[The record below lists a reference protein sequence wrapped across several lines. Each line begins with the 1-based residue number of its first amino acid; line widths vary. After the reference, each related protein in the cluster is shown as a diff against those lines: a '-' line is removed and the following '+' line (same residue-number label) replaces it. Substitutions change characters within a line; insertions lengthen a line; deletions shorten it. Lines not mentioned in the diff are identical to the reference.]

1 MKKAIIILA
10 LLILPTQVCSQYEPP
25 IEFTEPL
32 ETPHFT
38 IYYREDHAIIAQE
51 IAEIAEDMYE
61 DATSFMGYSPQD
73 TIEICIHPSCFTFAR
88 FVNASDATGFDIH
101 CGCPFSTESLGM
113 NPLER
118 KQLVATGLSS
128 VLFLRM
134 VGVGESTLSSQLW
147 LEMGI
152 TAYYSLKGDNTTAL
166 AAVSLL
172 KEHDSLPTSFDEIT
186 FENYANFV
194 HPLSF
199 TIVQYMIHEY
209 GEENF
214 HTFLGTL
221 REWDQTKTSTENV
234 NNALG
239 KAFGVTRE
247 EVEQGWLSYIETFS
261 ISETECDAVQIT
273 DLGMFAVPCSWQDTI
288 LYTAHFKPT
297 EWSKNLDIFAIDTG
311 GNIVQLTDDLA
322 PDFDP
327 RFSPDGARIAFT
339 SLRDEYA
346 NIYCMDADGSNVQ
359 QLTSEKSM
367 DYMGS
372 WLPDGSKI
380 AFTSARS
387 GNYDIYCMN
396 ADGSNVQQVTTYK
409 GEDGWPV
416 FSPDGQKI
424 VFVSDRSGSYDL
436 YTMNTDGTDVQQLTS
451 TPEHENFPQYSPDGK
466 KIAFVAHGTGGAE
479 ICVMNS
485 DGTGRE
491 SVLSQPVIYMGEKI
505 VPSLI
510 GYPVWSPDGTEI
522 AFIMGTEIFTI
533 PFGQGF
539 RGDLLLALLPL
550 LVIIVIVLW
559 KRGKQKQKE

>member
-1 MKKAIIILA
+1 
-10 LLILPTQVCSQYEPP
+10 
-25 IEFTEPL
+25 
-32 ETPHFT
+32 
-38 IYYREDHAIIAQE
+38 
-51 IAEIAEDMYE
+51 
-61 DATSFMGYSPQD
+61 MGYTPQE
-73 TIEICIHPSCFTFAR
+73 TIEIRIHSSCFTFAR

-118 KQLVATGLSS
+118 KRLVATGLASI
-128 VLFLRM
+128 LFLRM
-134 VGVGESTLSSQLW
+134 VDVEKSMLSSQLL

-166 AAVSLL
+166 PAVSLL

-186 FENYANFV
+186 FENYANFLY
-194 HPLSF
+194 PLSS
-199 TIVQYMIHEY
+199 TIVQHMIHEY

-214 HTFLGTL
+214 HTFLRTL

-234 NNALG
+234 NKAFVE
-239 KAFGVTRE
+239 AFGVTRGE
-247 EVEQGWLSYIETFS
+247 FEQGWLSYIETFS
-261 ISETECDAVQIT
+261 ILETECNAVQIT
-273 DLGMFAVPCSWQDTI
+273 DLGMFAVPCSWRDDI

-297 EWSKNLDIFAIDTG
+297 EWSKNLDIFAIDTE
-311 GNIVQLTDDLA
+311 GNIMQLTDDLA

-327 RFSPDGARIAFT
+327 KFSPDGTRIAFT

-359 QLTSEKSM
+359 QLTFEKSM

-372 WLPDGSKI
+372 WSFDGSKI

-396 ADGSNVQQVTTYK
+396 ADGSNIQQVTTYK

-436 YTMNTDGTDVQQLTS
+436 YTMNTDGTDVQQLTN

-466 KIAFVAHGTGGAE
+466 KIAFVAHGTGLAE
-479 ICVMNS
+479 ICVMNT

-491 SVLSQPVIYMGEKI
+491 SVLSQPIIYMGEKI

-533 PFGQGF
+533 PFWPGLQRRSLVGTAPAACCYCHRPVE
-539 RGDLLLALLPL
+539 RGKTKTERVNVLLL
-550 LVIIVIVLW
+550 IW
-559 KRGKQKQKE
+559 EECC